1 MQILI
6 ALKKNI
12 PSFGVF
18 IPLKYKIFQ
27 FFFFFHDEM
36 LRNLCDIQY
45 ICRLS
50 QAYFIYRA
58 KCVVNNYI

>member
-6 ALKKNI
+6 ALKKKHSKFR
-12 PSFGVF
+12 SFYT
-18 IPLKYKIFQ
+18 IKIQNFSV
-27 FFFFFHDEM
+27 FFFHDEM